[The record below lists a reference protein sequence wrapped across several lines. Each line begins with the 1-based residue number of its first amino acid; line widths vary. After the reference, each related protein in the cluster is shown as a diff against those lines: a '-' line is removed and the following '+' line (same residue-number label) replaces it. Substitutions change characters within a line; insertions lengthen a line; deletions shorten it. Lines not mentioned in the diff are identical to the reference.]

1 MAKPK
6 MFEKPIGV
14 KDYLPDAAARLR
26 HLEHQVMEC
35 MSQWGYSQI
44 LTPTLE
50 FYDTV
55 GAASATED
63 RKLFKLLDRNG
74 TSLVLRSDMTAPIA
88 RVVSSLLKDEP
99 FPLRLSYH
107 TPVFRAYEEKG
118 ARDAEFFQTGAELV
132 GDVSPEA
139 DAEIISLAAASL
151 ESIGIPSFTIALG
164 HVGYLNCLFEEALG
178 SQKAEQEELKQCLL
192 DRNYVRYR
200 ERIHSF
206 GLSKEVIRRLEA
218 VLTLRGDQE
227 ILQKARE
234 TAGSSA
240 AREAVDELKEIWD
253 VLEAYSVTPHVVID
267 LTMVMDFS
275 YYTGMTFEGYA
286 ADLGFP
292 VCSGGRYDYL
302 MGQFGRPAPST
313 GFSLK
318 TSRILDF
325 VDEPPQPKRVLVL
338 YTREN
343 RKEALKYVQKRR
355 KEEHIIIET
364 RLITGEESKPEYV
377 SHLESGLEV
386 KGPSYLRGGYDEI
399 LTWIGNKTAGR
410 RECE

>member
-14 KDYLPDAAARLR
+14 KDYLPDAAAKLR
-26 HLEHQVMEC
+26 HLEQQVTAC
-35 MSQWGYSQI
+35 MSRWGYSQI

-74 TSLVLRSDMTAPIA
+74 TTVVLRSDMTAPIA

-99 FPLRLSYH
+99 LPFRLSYH
-107 TPVFRAYEEKG
+107 TPIFRAYEEKG
-118 ARDAEFFQTGAELV
+118 ARDAEFFQTGVELV
-132 GDVSPEA
+132 GDASPDA
-139 DAEIISLAAASL
+139 DAEIISLAASSL
-151 ESIGIPSFTIALG
+151 ESVGISSFTLALG
-164 HVGYLNCLFEEALG
+164 HVGYLNCLFEETLG
-178 SQKAEQEELKQCLL
+178 DQKAGQEELKQCLL

-200 ERIHSF
+200 EQIHSF
-206 GLSKEVIRRLEA
+206 GLSEETITRLEA
-218 VLTLRGDQE
+218 VLTLRGDRE
-227 ILQKARE
+227 ILQKARK

-240 AREAVDELKEIWD
+240 AREAVDELEEIWD
-253 VLEAYSVTPHVVID
+253 VLEAYEVTPHVVID

-292 VCSGGRYDYL
+292 VCSGGRYDHL
-302 MGQFGRPAPST
+302 MGQFGRQAPST

-325 VDEPPQPKRVLVL
+325 VEEPSQPKRVLVL

-343 RKEALKYVQKRR
+343 RKKALQYVQKRR
-355 KEEHIIIET
+355 MEEHIIVET
-364 RLITGEESKPEYV
+364 RLIIDEESE
-377 SHLESGLEV
+377 LEKSGL
-386 KGPSYLRGGYDEI
+386 KINGPSYQRTGYNEI
-399 LTWIGNKTAGR
+399 LTWIGDKETGR
-410 RECE
+410 EERV